1 MQTQVIYVCNIIV
14 VETQFI
20 EHLVANQSE
29 YDELR
34 ELAIE
39 FPNRA
44 EVLFDRLVT
53 RISIPPLLEDHA
65 YAYVFEGYDPL
76 A

>member
-1 MQTQVIYVCNIIV
+1 MSNL
-14 VETQFI
+14 VE
-20 EHLVANQSE
+20 NQSE

-34 ELAIE
+34 ELAVE

-53 RISIPPLLEDHA
+53 RISIPPQLEDHA

>member
-1 MQTQVIYVCNIIV
+1 MQVIYVCNINV
-14 VETQFI
+14 VETLFI

-44 EVLFDRLVT
+44 EVLFDRLLT
-53 RISIPPLLEDHA
+53 RLNIPPYLEDYA
-65 YAYVFEGYDPL
+65 YAYVFEEYDPL
-76 A
+76 V

>member
-1 MQTQVIYVCNIIV
+1 MQVIYVCNNNV

-34 ELAIE
+34 ELAAE
-39 FPNRA
+39 LPDRA

-53 RISIPPLLEDHA
+53 RVNIPPWLETYA
-65 YAYVFEGYDPL
+65 YAYVFEDYDPL